1 MHTGKPKI
9 RDRVCGNV
17 REKRNYLAK
26 TSVNLLAR
34 LRACR
39 LLQVP
44 AAFNQNMTKQ
54 LKELTQNEFQK
65 GPEQLGQ
72 VRCCE

>member
-1 MHTGKPKI
+1 MHTGMPKS
-9 RDRVCGNV
+9 RDRVCGTV
-17 REKRNYLAK
+17 RKKRNYLAK
-26 TSVNLLAR
+26 NGVTLLAR

-44 AAFNQNMTKQ
+44 AAFNQNVTKQ

>member
-1 MHTGKPKI
+1 MYTGMPKS
-9 RDRVCGNV
+9 RDRVCGTV
-17 REKRNYLAK
+17 RK
-26 TSVNLLAR
+26 TQLSSQEQCYPTR
-34 LRACR
+34 PTRACR

-44 AAFNQNMTKQ
+44 AAFNQNVTNH

>member
-1 MHTGKPKI
+1 MHTGMPKS
-9 RDRVCGNV
+9 RAKVCGNV
-17 REKRNYLAK
+17 RKKRNYLAK
-26 TSVNLLAR
+26 NSVTLLAR

-44 AAFNQNMTKQ
+44 KAFNQNVTKQ

>member
-1 MHTGKPKI
+1 MELYEK
-9 RDRVCGNV
+9 
-17 REKRNYLAK
+17 KRNYLAK
-26 TSVNLLAR
+26 TSVALLAR

-39 LLQVP
+39 LLQVS
-44 AAFNQNMTKQ
+44 AAFNQNVTKQ

-72 VRCCE
+72 VRCSEKGVF